1 MTDPDTGGT
10 SVSDE
15 QQAKPPAKDPM
26 RSFRGV
32 LAGTL
37 VLEAIV
43 VALAL
48 PVVAQLGS
56 GVTSVQGWTVLAVVV
71 ALVAC
76 CAFLS
81 RRFTPL
87 VCVVLQAGLIAFI
100 VTLPPVAVIG
110 IIFVVVL
117 LWLLRLRH
125 KVAVRMAAG
134 TLPSQQEQ
142 S

>member
-10 SVSDE
+10 GVSDQE
-15 QQAKPPAKDPM
+15 QAKPAKDPM
-26 RSFRGV
+26 KSFRGV
-32 LAGTL
+32 FAGTL

-48 PVVAQLGS
+48 PIVAQLGS
-56 GVTSVQGWTVLAVVV
+56 GFSSVQGWTVLAVVV
-71 ALVAC
+71 ALLAC
-76 CAFLS
+76 CALLN
-81 RRFTPL
+81 RRFTPW
-87 VCVVLQAGLIAFI
+87 VCVALQAGLIAFV
-100 VTLPPVAVIG
+100 VTLPSIAVVG

-117 LWLLRLRH
+117 LWLLGLRR
-125 KVAVRMAAG
+125 KVAARMAAG